1 MKRLIPS
8 SPYMPTGTA
17 IALFVVPCGDTVSII
32 DIQKV
37 TPLVY

>member
-1 MKRLIPS
+1 
-8 SPYMPTGTA
+8 MPTGTA